1 MIEAVLENRGIIRID
16 SLENLEQKN
25 KIKNPSF
32 KGGVLYIVCFK
43 KLKIGQNR
51 VLSFNQMTFEY
62 LKFRLMSVHYLHQ
75 LSIQSD
81 TNCRT
86 TITF

>member
-1 MIEAVLENRGIIRID
+1 MI
-16 SLENLEQKN
+16 
-25 KIKNPSF
+25 
-32 KGGVLYIVCFK
+32 CFK
-43 KLKIGQNR
+43 ELKIGQKR

-62 LKFRLMSVHYLHQ
+62 LKFRLMSVRYLYQ

-81 TNCRT
+81 TKCRT